1 MVKEPPQVGHELLD
15 TPALPGGR
23 GTEAVAEVDDPEAR
37 VPRLV
42 AKDEPEDV
50 THQWIGTVVLEHL
63 EDPDRDALEEDLH
76 ADDLLAVV
84 VGLEESV
91 DELLE
96 WRVDGR
102 FHAQLLQVTAE
113 HLHVACFVDHLPRET
128 EPGLDL
134 GHHIQQLRTERER
147 GLLAHEELRE
157 SEGAALRAHTIEVL
171 A

>member
-1 MVKEPPQVGHELLD
+1 MRDVVQRRLEKLVHRPEGRRRRMVKEPPQVGHELLD

-76 ADDLLAVV
+76 ADDFLAVV

-91 DELLE
+91 DELFE
-96 WRVDGR
+96 WRVVGGV
-102 FHAQLLQVTAE
+102 HAPP
-113 HLHVACFVDHLPRET
+113 LPANA
-128 EPGLDL
+128 
-134 GHHIQQLRTERER
+134 GHPPPPCLVRHPPPRTET
-147 GLLAHEELRE
+147 GP
-157 SEGAALRAHTIEVL
+157 ALC
-171 A
+171 

>member
-1 MVKEPPQVGHELLD
+1 MRDVVQRRLEKLVHRPEGRRRRMVKEPPQVGHELLD

-96 WRVDGR
+96 WRGVGR
-102 FHAQLLQVTAE
+102 VLAHLLQVTAGR
-113 HLHVACFVDHLPRET
+113 LPLQ
-128 EPGLDL
+128 GLGRL
-134 GHHIQQLRTERER
+134 P
-147 GLLAHEELRE
+147 AP
-157 SEGAALRAHTIEVL
+157 RADTG
-171 A
+171 

>member
-1 MVKEPPQVGHELLD
+1 MRDVVQRRLEKLVHRPEGRRRRMVKEPPQVGHELLD

-76 ADDLLAVV
+76 TDDLLAVV

-96 WRVDGR
+96 WRVDGS
-102 FHAQLLQVTAE
+102 FHAQVHPATAE
-113 HLHVACFVDHLPRET
+113 PL
-128 EPGLDL
+128 
-134 GHHIQQLRTERER
+134 QLAR
-147 GLLAHEELRE
+147 LVHPLAH
-157 SEGAALRAHTIEVL
+157 T
-171 A
+171 

>member
-1 MVKEPPQVGHELLD
+1 MRDVVQRRLEKLVHRPEGRRRRMVKEPPQVGHELLD

-37 VPRLV
+37 VPRRLV

-91 DELLE
+91 DELFE
-96 WRVDGR
+96 WRGDGR
-102 FHAQLLQVTAE
+102 FSAPPLPGTAPQP
-113 HLHVACFVDHLPRET
+113 HPAC
-128 EPGLDL
+128 
-134 GHHIQQLRTERER
+134 
-147 GLLAHEELRE
+147 LA
-157 SEGAALRAHTIEVL
+157 APTP
-171 A
+171 

>member
-1 MVKEPPQVGHELLD
+1 MRDVVQRRLENLVHRPEGRRVRMVKEPPKVGHELLD

-96 WRVDGR
+96 WRGGGR
-102 FHAQLLQVTAE
+102 LFAPPLHGTGAQPPP
-113 HLHVACFVDHLPRET
+113 ACFLRHPPPPT
-128 EPGLDL
+128 QTGPDL
-134 GHHIQQLRTERER
+134 APPIH
-147 GLLAHEELRE
+147 
-157 SEGAALRAHTIEVL
+157 
-171 A
+171 

>member
-1 MVKEPPQVGHELLD
+1 MRDVVQRRLEKLVHRPEGRRRRMVKEPPQVGHELLD

-63 EDPDRDALEEDLH
+63 EDPDREALEEDLH

-91 DELLE
+91 GELLE
-96 WRVDGR
+96 WRGCGR
-102 FHAQLLQVTAE
+102 
-113 HLHVACFVDHLPRET
+113 
-128 EPGLDL
+128 
-134 GHHIQQLRTERER
+134 
-147 GLLAHEELRE
+147 
-157 SEGAALRAHTIEVL
+157 VL
-171 A
+171 AQAVPGTGERLLGVSSCGVRSRDDGG